1 MFRPRYVSFFLCVLG
16 HRRQD
21 GICIRGPRNWTF
33 FGTPFVSLR
42 FTVRAQVCQGPGLS
56 GPRSDRIC
64 AEDLG
69 AAVCLTLLW
78 TEAPDH
84 QQTADI

>member
-1 MFRPRYVSFFLCVLG
+1 M
-16 HRRQD
+16 
-21 GICIRGPRNWTF
+21 
-33 FGTPFVSLR
+33 
-42 FTVRAQVCQGPGLS
+42 S

-69 AAVCLTLLW
+69 AAVGPPWLV

-84 QQTADI
+84 QQTADSSTVRPGAACLSYL